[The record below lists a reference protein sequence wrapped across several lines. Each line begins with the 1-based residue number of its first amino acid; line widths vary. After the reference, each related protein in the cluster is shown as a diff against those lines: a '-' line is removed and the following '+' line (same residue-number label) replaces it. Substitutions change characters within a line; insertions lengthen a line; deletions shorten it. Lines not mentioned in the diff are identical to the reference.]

1 MNTEEMIKDI
11 FKNELLENKPKA
23 YKNVYDIK
31 HMSPGD
37 RLNFFSTFRYRLNK
51 IDVLII
57 GVMIRLENPNKNVRI
72 HITHIKLWKKYTKTL
87 FKKGLKINHR
97 SLLDI
102 IEHDIPSLLAEKLDK
117 AKVVIHEYNKTC

>member
-1 MNTEEMIKDI
+1 MNTEEQIKDI
-11 FKNELLENKPKA
+11 FKNALLENKPKA

-31 HMSPGD
+31 SMSPGD

-72 HITHIKLWKKYTKTL
+72 HITHIKLWKKYTKTI
-87 FKKGLKINHR
+87 FMKGLKINHR

-102 IEHDIPSLLAEKLDK
+102 IEHDISGLLAEKLEK
-117 AKVVIHEYNKTC
+117 AKVVISEYNKTC